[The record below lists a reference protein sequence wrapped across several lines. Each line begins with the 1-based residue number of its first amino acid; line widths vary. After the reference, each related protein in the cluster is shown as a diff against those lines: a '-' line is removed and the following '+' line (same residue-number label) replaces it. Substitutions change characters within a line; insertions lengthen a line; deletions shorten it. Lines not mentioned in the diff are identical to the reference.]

1 MPLEE
6 EFRKKMDSLIDEA
19 LIPHGIRCA
28 HLDKHIW
35 NYHYALDFLSGQKAG
50 FVHGLIVGYYISK
63 YGKTPTAEELD
74 EMTAMIEARANE
86 IKQTVSDLE
95 THI

>member
-19 LIPHGIRCA
+19 LIPHGIMCA
-28 HLDKHIW
+28 HLDKDVW
-35 NYHYALDFLSGQKAG
+35 NYRYALDFLSGQKAG
-50 FVHGLIVGYYISK
+50 FVGGLVVGYYISL
-63 YGKTPTAEELD
+63 YGKSPTKEEMD
-74 EMTAMIEARANE
+74 EMTTMIEARADE
-86 IKQTVSDLE
+86 IKRTVSDLE